1 MERQRASV
9 PASDRHYLGMV
20 SAAEAAGPAVRGFII
35 SSGVGAATG
44 TRRQLVIERLQDI
57 RGSCQQSPVSSQIS
71 SVSRQPSTVSR
82 QPSAG
87 SKMFQSNRSAGF
99 FSNKM
104 HT

>member
-9 PASDRHYLGMV
+9 HADGRHYLGMV

-57 RGSCQQSPVSSQIS
+57 RALLSA
-71 SVSRQPSTVSR
+71 VSRQPSDFKR
-82 QPSAG
+82 QPSAVNG
-87 SKMFQSNRSAGF
+87 
-99 FSNKM
+99 
-104 HT
+104 